1 MLKLV
6 ALVAALAIGTT
17 SAVAQAPT
25 AQPAAPTAKQDD
37 PNKKI
42 CERVEE
48 TGTRLGARRVC
59 KTKAEWAAERA
70 ESRRELERV
79 QQNVDYRPAG

>member
-1 MLKLV
+1 MLKFV
-6 ALVAALAIGTT
+6 ALAAVLAIGATP
-17 SAVAQAPT
+17 AIAQAPSAGT
-25 AQPAAPTAKQDD
+25 APPAAKAED

-48 TGTRLGARRVC
+48 TGTRLGGRRVC

-70 ESRRELERV
+70 ESRRELERA
-79 QQNVDYRPAG
+79 QQNADYRPAG

>member
-1 MLKLV
+1 MLKFV
-6 ALVAALAIGTT
+6 ALAAVLAIGVTP
-17 SAVAQAPT
+17 AIAQAPSVGT
-25 AQPAAPTAKQDD
+25 AAPAQAED
-37 PNKKI
+37 PDKKI

-48 TGTRLGARRVC
+48 TGTRLGGRRVC

-70 ESRRELERV
+70 ESRRELERI